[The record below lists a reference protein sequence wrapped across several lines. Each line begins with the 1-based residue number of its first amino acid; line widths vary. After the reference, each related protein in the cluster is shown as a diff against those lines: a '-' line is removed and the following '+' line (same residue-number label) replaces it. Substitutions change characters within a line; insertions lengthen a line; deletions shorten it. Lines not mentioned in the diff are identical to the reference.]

1 MVRDLDIAGAC
12 VAGRQAVGAEMRRA
26 MRLRRLV
33 RAAALQEGGCW
44 LSFTH
49 CSNVV
54 CPNAGGYGTRGE
66 PSELWGG
73 ETRGDT
79 NGRKNARVP
88 FVGAGWRAV
97 VGVF

>member
-1 MVRDLDIAGAC
+1 MKGGAGCRSLIEAMSS
-12 VAGRQAVGAEMRRA
+12 ARMQAD
-26 MRLRRLV
+26 
-33 RAAALQEGGCW
+33 
-44 LSFTH
+44 
-49 CSNVV
+49 
-54 CPNAGGYGTRGE
+54 GTRGE

-88 FVGAGWRAV
+88 LVGAGWRTG